1 MDGKASW
8 KVLRFP
14 MESRVLMFCDKEDLI
29 DLKPLIFLTLTL
41 EGCLWEDQKLLQRL
55 YEYGK

>member
-29 DLKPLIFLTLTL
+29 DLKHLSFLTPTL
-41 EGCLWEDQKLLQRL
+41 AGCLWE
-55 YEYGK
+55 E